1 MGFLPSWVQT
11 TLYGKPWRWRI
22 RKYRTNDGGGLP
34 KMIKSRNNCT
44 LIPYDYKSIRTYITC
59 IIIVDSLSFRINK
72 KKKIKVKVKVFRK
85 IWCIFLYI
93 DFNFI
98 YLIFPLIYK
107 TVKWSLHRIFIFP
120 WKKKND
126 KVRNWNTTRKHLLTT
141 AFTTLARIERHES
154 KTCFMNL
161 IILYRTEHNKCY
173 LGDRMLFSD
182 SWIPIFHN

>member
-22 RKYRTNDGGGLP
+22 RKSRTNDGGGLP

-72 KKKIKVKVKVFRK
+72 KNKIKLKYLEKFDAYFFILILILFIWYFRWYIK
-85 IWCIFLYI
+85 PLNGLYI
-93 DFNFI
+93 G
-98 YLIFPLIYK
+98 YLYF
-107 TVKWSLHRIFIFP
+107 HER
-120 WKKKND
+120 KKND

-154 KTCFMNL
+154 KNCFMNL